1 MCAII
6 FSGKY
11 LAVSKNML
19 IFASKSKYRYNMAK
33 TKLRIK
39 ELLAE
44 RNMTQVDLANK
55 LGVTKVTLNQN
66 LTRNNWTLG
75 KLEEIAAA
83 IGCRVVDLFDNT
95 YTITCPKCGE
105 EINIVFNIKGFEGV

>member
-1 MCAII
+1 
-6 FSGKY
+6 
-11 LAVSKNML
+11 
-19 IFASKSKYRYNMAK
+19 MAK

-44 RNMTQVDLANK
+44 RSMTQAELADK
-55 LGVTKVTLNQN
+55 LGINRLSLNQA
-66 LTRNNWTLG
+66 LSRNNFSLA

-95 YTITCPKCGE
+95 YVIKCPDCGR
-105 EINIVFNIKGFEGV
+105 EINIVFNVKGFEGV

>member
-1 MCAII
+1 MCNHI
-6 FSGKY
+6 FGQIFGSLTKNDY
-11 LAVSKNML
+11 LC
-19 IFASKSKYRYNMAK
+19 IQIQIHTDMAK

-75 KLEEIAAA
+75 KLEEIADA

>member
-1 MCAII
+1 MQPSHII
-6 FSGKY
+6 IKD
-11 LAVSKNML
+11 
-19 IFASKSKYRYNMAK
+19 MAK

-39 ELLAE
+39 ELLQE
-44 RNMTQVDLANK
+44 HNMTQVDLANK

-66 LTRNNWTLG
+66 ITRNNWTLG

-95 YTITCPKCGE
+95 YTITCPDCGK
-105 EINIVFNIKGFEGV
+105 EINIVFNIKGFEG